1 MDLNQIIL
9 MLTPIIVWAVT
20 QIVKAVKPKIS
31 GWVLTGILVPVLSV
45 AITIVTQFVGVPTD
59 FLKQVLIGLLAV
71 FLQELFK
78 QFSQGND
85 KSQTAARNSN

>member
-9 MLTPIIVWAVT
+9 MLTPIVVWVVT
-20 QIVKAVKPKIS
+20 QLVKFLKPKIS
-31 GWVLTGILVPVLSV
+31 GWVLTGIVVPLLSI
-45 AITIVTQFVGVPTD
+45 AITVVTQFVGVPTD

-85 KSQTAARNSN
+85 KSQTAARNNN